1 MKLITEKANDFPK
14 ITENFN
20 IQSKYFWIFYIY
32 LYDVIFDLFTKG
44 RVLFNLCIVHNLYV
58 LDMKIAAGFVA
69 LQFIRLQFR
78 QFVNDVVDPDV
89 DIQSFSDV
97 VSGI

>member
-1 MKLITEKANDFPK
+1 MKA
-14 ITENFN
+14 
-20 IQSKYFWIFYIY
+20 KYFWIFYIN

-44 RVLFNLCIVHNLYV
+44 RVLFNFCIVHNLYV
-58 LDMKIAAGFVA
+58 LDMKVAAGFVV
-69 LQFIRLQFR
+69 LHFIRLQFR

-89 DIQSFSDV
+89 DIQSLSDV